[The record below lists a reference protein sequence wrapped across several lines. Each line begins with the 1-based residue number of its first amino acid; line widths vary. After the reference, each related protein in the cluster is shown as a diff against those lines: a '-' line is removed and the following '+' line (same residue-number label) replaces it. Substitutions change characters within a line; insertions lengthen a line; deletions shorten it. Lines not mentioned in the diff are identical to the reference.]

1 MVTILISFLL
11 SCSKK
16 GEGILPKSVYT
27 ISTVE
32 DLKEFVSGINF
43 EVTMPN
49 GQIINFTSAKA
60 YTNMNST
67 HFTSIDGGFNFSDL
81 DPYRIQQSQGNA
93 KLQFDD
99 KLYKFNMV
107 VCITM
112 KELEDYFKGY
122 TVDPNLYDWLVY
134 FAADGGDYTNEE
146 LVLGTPI
153 SETNFLNVLVS
164 PMGET
169 NQYFYGSFY
178 TPNWNF
184 YRLSSS
190 DLSLNGKDIKSFGSI
205 YWTNQDLWYYYTL
218 DINYY

>member
-99 KLYKFNMV
+99 KLH
-107 VCITM
+107 
-112 KELEDYFKGY
+112 
-122 TVDPNLYDWLVY
+122 P
-134 FAADGGDYTNEE
+134 
-146 LVLGTPI
+146 
-153 SETNFLNVLVS
+153 
-164 PMGET
+164 PM
-169 NQYFYGSFY
+169 
-178 TPNWNF
+178 
-184 YRLSSS
+184 
-190 DLSLNGKDIKSFGSI
+190 
-205 YWTNQDLWYYYTL
+205 QD
-218 DINYY
+218 